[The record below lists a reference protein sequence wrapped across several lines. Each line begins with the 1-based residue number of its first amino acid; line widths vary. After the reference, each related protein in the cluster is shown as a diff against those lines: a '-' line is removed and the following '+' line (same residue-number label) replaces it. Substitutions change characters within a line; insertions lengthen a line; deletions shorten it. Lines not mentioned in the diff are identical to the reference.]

1 MNDMVILW
9 IDDLVWFRYFRIE
22 ILEFLLK
29 KIRDSYR
36 RNYFDDGKF
45 QSSVQLSLWKL
56 KVIVF

>member
-1 MNDMVILW
+1 MVILW